1 MSEDE
6 LEELQKRRLQE
17 LRRRLADEQ
26 KRVQVQQQVEMQKQA
41 LLRQILTPD
50 ARRRLNNLNM
60 IKPEFTSQLELQLIQ
75 LAQQGS
81 VEIPI
86 TDEQLKQILVRL
98 QSNRREPKIR
108 RV

>member
-17 LRRRLADEQ
+17 LRQRLADEQ

-98 QSNRREPKIR
+98 QSRRREPKIR